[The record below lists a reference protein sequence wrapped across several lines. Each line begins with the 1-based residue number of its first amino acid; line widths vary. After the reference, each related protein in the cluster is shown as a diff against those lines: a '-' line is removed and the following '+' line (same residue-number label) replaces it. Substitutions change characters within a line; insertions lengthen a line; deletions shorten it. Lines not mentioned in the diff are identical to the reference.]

1 MALAQG
7 SALKRD
13 NWSPGDPRR
22 GGRLWHFDRRFRQL
36 LGYSEHVLAPLHFLP
51 DILRHHASPRPQH
64 GEVIKK
70 VGAFTDHGV
79 ALAVDGIDHDLDGF
93 LGQLLRHLGW
103 ATLKQP
109 CRSRNCRIEILGRD
123 DCLVKPF
130 ERITHRSKVSPNPW
144 TAR

>member
-70 VGAFTDHGV
+70 VGAFTDHESRLPLT
-79 ALAVDGIDHDLDGF
+79 ASITTSMASSASFFAILAGP
-93 LGQLLRHLGW
+93 R
-103 ATLKQP
+103 
-109 CRSRNCRIEILGRD
+109 
-123 DCLVKPF
+123 
-130 ERITHRSKVSPNPW
+130 
-144 TAR
+144 